1 VNWFPHLARDG
12 AHAVYLSFPS
22 GTRGHP
28 AGLHVELY
36 RVANDWTRPVGRIPL
51 FGGQGTINVNSWAP
65 SSDRFAFVSYA
76 S

>member
-1 VNWFPHLARDG
+1 VRHG

-28 AGLHVELY
+28 AGLHVELCL
-36 RVANDWTRPVGRIPL
+36 VANDWTRPLWRIPL

-65 SSDRFAFVSYA
+65 GSDRFAFVSYA
-76 S
+76 N